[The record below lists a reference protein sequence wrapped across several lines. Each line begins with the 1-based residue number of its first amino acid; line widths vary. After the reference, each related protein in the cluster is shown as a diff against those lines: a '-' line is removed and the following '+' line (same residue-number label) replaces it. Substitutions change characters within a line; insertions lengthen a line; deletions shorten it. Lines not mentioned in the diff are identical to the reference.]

1 MACVCVCVS
10 IPPPLAVRA
19 CAAVFA
25 SAPLGA
31 GQGGDIP
38 CEPERETKSQPKESN
53 RAKPPPR
60 TARPARDT
68 AHTAAHTAR
77 HRVPQAPRVRD
88 TPAHRGSPRLTATR
102 RQATH
107 RDSRQTATHRDRPR
121 QTATHRDTPRQA
133 THRHT
138 PASPTSALLET
149 ATKTFDRRNYF
160 LLTAPFTTP
169 RASLPRPRRA
179 RRVLARTSRD
189 LGGAVR
195 PARLSR
201 RAFLV

>member
-121 QTATHRDTPRQA
+121 QTATHRDRPRQA

-149 ATKTFDRRNYF
+149 ATKTFDRRYPGIANPGI
-160 LLTAPFTTP
+160 APPP
-169 RASLPRPRRA
+169 RLEDTNGTMLCRTHATSGCAAVAVA
-179 RRVLARTSRD
+179 RS
-189 LGGAVR
+189 
-195 PARLSR
+195 
-201 RAFLV
+201 